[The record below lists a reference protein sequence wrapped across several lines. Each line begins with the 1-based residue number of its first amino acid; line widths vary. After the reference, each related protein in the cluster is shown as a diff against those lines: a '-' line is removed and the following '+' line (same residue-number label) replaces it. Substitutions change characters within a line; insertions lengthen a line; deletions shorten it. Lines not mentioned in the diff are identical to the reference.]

1 MRLNINTTGVTFLC
15 TRDAEQRTDR
25 DSGAV
30 RIDKETGLP
39 LWQVQVA
46 ALDATGGEVL
56 AVTVAGQPT
65 VTVGAPISVEKLVA
79 IPWSQ
84 GDRSGV
90 AYRAASIRAGASPAT
105 PTGDSAGGN
114 PADRASSSTK

>member
-15 TRDAEQRTDR
+15 TRAAEQRTDR

-39 LWQVQVA
+39 LWRVQVA
-46 ALDATGGEVL
+46 ALDTTGGEVL

-65 VTVGAPISVEKLVA
+65 VAVGSPVSVESLVA

-90 AYRAASIRAGASPAT
+90 AYRAASIRTGNSPTAPAGEPASGT
-105 PTGDSAGGN
+105 SSERSSA
-114 PADRASSSTK
+114 SK